1 MALLKFKKDAL
12 AKNNLDQKVMLL
24 LRNLIEERNVTDP
37 NYAYES
43 FSVKRIG
50 RYLLGT
56 GFFHETNE
64 YYAETGFEVEYE
76 FKWPDMAEPETAV
89 RFCAIWTDGHHSEW
103 APIDFLESYHGFGQ
117 NHFFENGCGDRLDV
131 EKVLVSEE
139 EVERLVNALCRGN
152 SIDAL
157 MDTIE
162 RLQAQKTN

>member
-24 LRNLIEERNVTDP
+24 LRNLIEERGETNP

-56 GFFHETNE
+56 GYFHETDE

-76 FKWPDMAEPETAV
+76 YKWPFMDKPETAV
-89 RFCAIWTDGHHSEW
+89 RFCAIWTDGKHHDV
-103 APIDFLESYHGFGQ
+103 APIDFCESYHGFGN

-131 EKVLVSEE
+131 EKVLVSQE
-139 EVERLVNALCRGN
+139 EVERLVTALCRGN

-162 RLQAQKTN
+162 RLQANR